1 MPDWVQYVR
10 RHLHLPGLNPEREAE
25 IVEDLAHQLE
35 DAYRDALARGDSEQ
49 QAAAYARAQIPDWE
63 SFAAELRQAERRHRQ
78 SHIDKWHDR
87 ADQAASQKGGGWT
100 MFTDLRRDLLYG
112 LRMLAKKPG
121 FTAVAILSLGVGIAV
136 ITTVFSLTNAFF
148 LRPLPFP
155 DAGQLVHVWQTD
167 PEVGWDTLRVP
178 VPNYEDWREQNT
190 VFEDLGG
197 YFYTSYTLTEGS
209 ASQRVLAT
217 RLTPNLFGVLGV
229 EPILGRLFTEEEGQ
243 PGRGDVVVL
252 AYPFWQRHFA
262 GSADVLG
269 EKLTL
274 DGKPYTVVGV
284 MPRSFVF
291 PFNSMNLWQPLDI
304 NPWAERRA
312 MNGPLLVVGRLKP
325 GQTREHAQTEFRT
338 IMQRLEQEYPA
349 ANARKSAKVVSLRS
363 QMLFTYDIF
372 LIVFPALFLA
382 VGFTLLIVCANIG
395 NLLLARAAARTRE
408 IATRLALGATRAR
421 LVRQLLTESAL
432 LALLGGAAGA
442 VAAYWVTR
450 FMDQV
455 MPGELYHVGA
465 IEVDGMAL
473 LFASGVALGTALLFG
488 LAPALQATRLN
499 LTEALKEGTRGAGS
513 VRSKR
518 LQNAL
523 VVVQIA
529 LAMLLVAGATLMMQ
543 TFFALQAVDTGFN
556 PDNLLTLEIT
566 MPRSKAAS
574 DTEENLYF
582 EEVLR
587 RIRSL
592 PGVEKAAAVYPLPL
606 NHEIMGDVFQIEGR
620 APASPEEKLFANTF
634 WITTDYFRTMQ
645 IPLLRG
651 HAFADSDTAQSLPV
665 VILNRHMAERF
676 WPGEVPTGQR
686 IQIDETWWTVVGVVS
701 DSVAF
706 ELNEETPDL
715 VYRPQQQDSTRRRF
729 VMVRAAGDPMSFV
742 PVVRAEILAVDAQQ
756 PITEIRSMNQVI
768 TTSLGAWLMGIGG
781 VSGLGL
787 GALVLAGMGLYGVI
801 SYSVS
806 QRTHEIGIRL
816 ALGAQPR
823 DILKMVV
830 GQGLLLVLVGVAL
843 GLAGAFALTRF
854 LASLLFGVSAHD
866 PFAFVATPLLLVAVA
881 LLACYIPARSATK
894 VDPMVALRYE

>member
-1 MPDWVQYVR
+1 METLWQDMRYGAR
-10 RHLHLPGLNPEREAE
+10 RL
-25 IVEDLAHQLE
+25 VK
-35 DAYRDALARGDSEQ
+35 S
-49 QAAAYARAQIPDWE
+49 
-63 SFAAELRQAERRHRQ
+63 
-78 SHIDKWHDR
+78 
-87 ADQAASQKGGGWT
+87 
-100 MFTDLRRDLLYG
+100 
-112 LRMLAKKPG
+112 PG
-121 FTAVAILSLGVGIAV
+121 FAAVAILSLGVGIAV

-167 PEVGWDTLRVP
+167 PKVGWDTLRVP

-197 YFYTSYTLTEGS
+197 YFYTSYTLTGES
-209 ASQRVLAT
+209 SSQSVKAT
-217 RLTPNLFGVLGV
+217 LLTPNLFGVLGV
-229 EPILGRLFTEEEGQ
+229 EPTLGRLFTEEEGQ
-243 PGRGDVVVL
+243 PGRGDVIVL
-252 AYPFWQRHFA
+252 SFPFWQRQFA
-262 GSADVLG
+262 GSTDVLG
-269 EKLTL
+269 ETLTL
-274 DGKPYTVVGV
+274 DDKKYTVVGV

-291 PFNSMNLWQPLDI
+291 PFNSMDMWQPLDLS
-304 NPWAERRA
+304 PWADRRA

-325 GQTREHAQTEFRT
+325 GKTREHAQTEFRT

-349 ANARKSAKVVSLRS
+349 ANARKSAQVVSLRS
-363 QMLFTYDIF
+363 QMLFTYEIF
-372 LIVFPALFLA
+372 LVVFPALFLA

-421 LVRQLLTESAL
+421 LVRQLLTESVL
-432 LALLGGAAGA
+432 LALLGAAAGA
-442 VAAYWVTR
+442 VAAFWVTR

-518 LQNAL
+518 LQSTL

-556 PDNLLTLEIT
+556 PDNLLTMEIT
-566 MPRSKAAS
+566 MPRSKASS
-574 DTEENLYF
+574 DTEENIYF
-582 EEVLR
+582 EQVLR
-587 RIRSL
+587 RIRTL
-592 PGVEKAAAVYPLPL
+592 PGVERASAVYPLPL

-620 APASPEEKLFANTF
+620 APAGPDEKLFANTF
-634 WITTDYFRTMQ
+634 WANTDYFRTMQ

-651 HAFADSDTAQSLPV
+651 RAFADSDTAQSLPV
-665 VILNRHMAERF
+665 VVLNRHMAERF
-676 WPGEVPTGQR
+676 WPGGDPIGQR

-729 VMVRAAGDPMSFV
+729 VMVRTAGDPLSFV
-742 PVVRAEILAVDAQQ
+742 PPVRSEILAVNAQQ

-781 VSGLGL
+781 ISGLGL
-787 GALVLAGMGLYGVI
+787 SALLLAAMGLYGVI

-806 QRTHEIGIRL
+806 QRTHEIGIRI
-816 ALGAQPR
+816 ALGAQPG
-823 DILKMVV
+823 DILKLVV
-830 GQGLLLVLVGVAL
+830 SQGMRLTLVGVGIGLLAAL
-843 GLAGAFALTRF
+843 ALTR
-854 LASLLFGVSAHD
+854 LMQALLFGVEALD
-866 PFAFVATPLLLVAVA
+866 PLTFIVAPVLLAAIA
-881 LLACYIPARSATK
+881 LLACYVPARRATR

>member
-1 MPDWVQYVR
+1 
-10 RHLHLPGLNPEREAE
+10 
-25 IVEDLAHQLE
+25 
-35 DAYRDALARGDSEQ
+35 
-49 QAAAYARAQIPDWE
+49 
-63 SFAAELRQAERRHRQ
+63 
-78 SHIDKWHDR
+78 
-87 ADQAASQKGGGWT
+87 
-100 MFTDLRRDLLYG
+100 
-112 LRMLAKKPG
+112 
-121 FTAVAILSLGVGIAV
+121 
-136 ITTVFSLTNAFF
+136 
-148 LRPLPFP
+148 LPFP

-167 PEVGWDTLRVP
+167 PKVGWDTLRVP
-178 VPNYEDWREQNT
+178 APNYEDWREQNT

-197 YFYTSYTLTEGS
+197 YFYTSYTLTGES
-209 ASQRVLAT
+209 SSQSVKAT
-217 RLTPNLFGVLGV
+217 LLTPNLFGVLGV

-262 GSADVLG
+262 GSTDVLG

-291 PFNSMNLWQPLDI
+291 PFNSMNLWQPLDLS
-304 NPWAERRA
+304 PWAERRA

-325 GQTREHAQTEFRT
+325 GKTREHAQTEFRT

-363 QMLFTYDIF
+363 QMLFTYEIF
-372 LIVFPALFLA
+372 LVVFPALFLA
-382 VGFTLLIVCANIG
+382 VGFTLLIVCANLG
-395 NLLLARAAARTRE
+395 NLLLARAASRTRE

-432 LALLGGAAGA
+432 LALLGGAVGA
-442 VAAYWVTR
+442 VAAHWAAR
-450 FMDQV
+450 GFEQG
-455 MPGELYHVGA
+455 MPGELYRVGA
-465 IEVDGMAL
+465 IEVDGVAL
-473 LFASGVALGTALLFG
+473 LFALAVALATALLFG
-488 LAPALQATRLN
+488 LVPALQATQPN
-499 LTEALKEGTRGAGS
+499 LVEALKEGVRGLLGGA
-513 VRSKR
+513 RSRR

-523 VVVQIA
+523 VVSQIA

-566 MPRSKAAS
+566 MPRSKASS
-574 DTEENLYF
+574 DTEENIYF
-582 EEVLR
+582 EQILR
-587 RIRSL
+587 RIRTL
-592 PGVEKAAAVYPLPL
+592 PGVERASAVYPLPL
-606 NHEIMGDVFQIEGR
+606 NYEMMGDVFQIEGR
-620 APASPEEKLFANTF
+620 APAGPDENLFANTF
-634 WITTDYFRTMQ
+634 WANTDYFRTMQ

-651 HAFADSDTAQSLPV
+651 RAFADSDTAQSLPV

-676 WPGEVPTGQR
+676 WPGEDPIGQR

-729 VMVRAAGDPMSFV
+729 VMVRTAGDPLSFV
-742 PVVRAEILAVDAQQ
+742 PAVRVEILAVDAQQ
-756 PITEIRSMNQVI
+756 PITKIRSMNQVI

-781 VSGLGL
+781 ISGLGV
-787 GALVLAGMGLYGVI
+787 GALLLAAMGIYGVI

-806 QRTHEIGIRL
+806 QRTREIGIRI
-816 ALGAQPR
+816 ALGARPA
-823 DILKMVV
+823 DIVRLVLRQSLV
-830 GQGLLLVLVGVAL
+830 LTGIGVAIGLAGAAALTQFLQALLYGVSALDPLTFLATPVLLVGVAL
-843 GLAGAFALTRF
+843 
-854 LASLLFGVSAHD
+854 
-866 PFAFVATPLLLVAVA
+866 VAAYV
-881 LLACYIPARSATK
+881 PARRATK